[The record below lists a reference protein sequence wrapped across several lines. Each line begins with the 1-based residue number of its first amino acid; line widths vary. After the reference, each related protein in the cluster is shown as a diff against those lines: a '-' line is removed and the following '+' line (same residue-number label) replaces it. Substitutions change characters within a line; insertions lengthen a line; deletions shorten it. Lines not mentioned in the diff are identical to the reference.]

1 RARLHHLRRDGRGRR
16 RAARRDDAIHR
27 ARSPRLRP
35 LHHGSDRAGDGRHGQ
50 SDRRHD
56 RRYRLYRAARSAIAL
71 ESGLLGFL
79 RRADPVRHRHDRH
92 RRHYRHPAPHRRS
105 VVGPDQPMTAETVL
119 ETERLNR
126 SFGALRVTQ
135 DVSFKLPRGARYA
148 LIGPNGAGKSTFINL
163 LTGVLKPSGGR
174 IKLHGEDITRAPAQ
188 DRVRRGLV
196 RTFQINTLFPHL
208 TPLEATVLA
217 IAQRHGL
224 CVNPF
229 KRLSGCHAEID
240 EAHELLDRFQFGADG
255 ERPTHELAYGRQRLL
270 EIVLALAARPK
281 VLLLDE
287 PAAGVPQKES
297 AEIFEALAA
306 L

>member
-1 RARLHHLRRDGRGRR
+1 
-16 RAARRDDAIHR
+16 
-27 ARSPRLRP
+27 
-35 LHHGSDRAGDGRHGQ
+35 
-50 SDRRHD
+50 
-56 RRYRLYRAARSAIAL
+56 
-71 ESGLLGFL
+71 
-79 RRADPVRHRHDRH
+79 
-92 RRHYRHPAPHRRS
+92 
-105 VVGPDQPMTAETVL
+105 MTADIVL
-119 ETERLNR
+119 ETEGLNR

-135 DVSFKLPRGARYA
+135 DVSFKLPRGARFA

-163 LTGVLKPSGGR
+163 LTGALMPSSGR
-174 IKLHGEDITRAPAQ
+174 IRLHGEDITRVPSQ

-240 EAHELLDRFQFGADG
+240 EAHELLDKFTFGADG

-270 EIVLALAARPK
+270 EIVLALAAQPK

-287 PAAGVPQKES
+287 PAAGVPQQES

-306 L
+306 LPDDIAVLFIEHDMDVVFRFAQRITVLVAGQILCEGTPEEIADHPQVREVYLGDGEDV